1 MKLVGLVAVVAIA
14 ACRTAATVPSRPPM
28 DSAMAAKLCSNP
40 GAVTQ
45 LGAECVLR
53 DQSPPI
59 PVLEPPGPFE

>member
-1 MKLVGLVAVVAIA
+1 MKLVGLVVLLLVSG
-14 ACRTAATVPSRPPM
+14 CRTSTPAPSRPPM
-28 DSAMAAKLCSNP
+28 DSAMAARLCSNP

-59 PVLEPPGPFE
+59 RVLEPPRPFE

>member
-1 MKLVGLVAVVAIA
+1 MKLLVIA
-14 ACRTAATVPSRPPM
+14 AVLVIAGCRTSSPVPSRPPM

-40 GAVTQ
+40 EAVTQ

-59 PVLEPPGPFE
+59 RHAEPPGPSE